1 MGEGEGGMI
10 WENGIVTCIMSYA
23 KQIASLGSM
32 PGLGTKIPHATEQ
45 LSPRATTTDSEH
57 HSKSPGAATK
67 DPAWDM
73 EAT

>member
-1 MGEGEGGMI
+1 
-10 WENGIVTCIMSYA
+10 
-23 KQIASLGSM
+23 M

-73 EAT
+73 EATQRSIGRRMGKKAVVHIHIVILLSYLKEHI